1 MSATPHDEAH
11 TGPIK
16 NPKQLLSAVI
26 FAFVIPIF
34 AIIALVYYVTSANKP
49 ALGAASPERAVA
61 ERIQKIGMVQI
72 RDANRPLSSGEQ
84 VYTAQCAACHAAGVA
99 GAPKF
104 GDAGAWGARIQTGYD
119 ALLHSAL
126 AGKGAMAP
134 QGGGNFS
141 DNEIGRAVVYMA
153 NAAGGKLEDPA
164 APAAAAE
171 GGAAAPAAGAAA
183 PAPVVEAA
191 PGPAAAAAAGTSAPA
206 APAAATPVA
215 VVAAAPAAAAT
226 AGAAAGAGEALYKQ
240 ACQVCHAAGVA
251 GAPKLGDKAAWA
263 PRIQTGMDALYASVI
278 NGKGAMPPKGGSA
291 ASVADI
297 HAAVDYMVATAK

>member
-16 NPKQLLSAVI
+16 NPKQLLSAVLL
-26 FAFVIPIF
+26 AFVVPIF

-49 ALGAASPERAVA
+49 AMGAASPERAVA
-61 ERIQKIGMVQI
+61 ERIQKIGMVEI

-104 GDAGAWGARIQTGYD
+104 GDTAAWSARIQTGYD
-119 ALLHSAL
+119 TLLHSAL

-141 DNEIGRAVVYMA
+141 DTEIGRAVVYMA
-153 NAAGGKLEDPA
+153 NAAGGKLEEPTAPAAEGSADAPAAGAAPAPTADA
-164 APAAAAE
+164 APAAAADT
-171 GGAAAPAAGAAA
+171 A
-183 PAPVVEAA
+183 V
-191 PGPAAAAAAGTSAPA
+191 
-206 APAAATPVA
+206 AAATAVPAPATTVA
-215 VVAAAPAAAAT
+215 VAAAAPAAAAT
-226 AGAAAGAGEALYKQ
+226 AGAGEALYKQ

-251 GAPKLGDKAAWA
+251 VAPKFGDKAAWA

-278 NGKGAMPPKGGSA
+278 KGKGAMPPRGGSA
-291 ASVADI
+291 ASDADI
-297 HAAVDYMVATAK
+297 HASVDYMVGAAK